1 MNITKS
7 KLKQIIKEEIVAI
20 LEDDSWAV
28 PSNVQPF
35 IQHDKAAPQERSLSL
50 DKIRALKDPVN
61 KIINAR
67 LDGKNEVIKTQ
78 MEELAE
84 LAESFRVPESVNLA
98 IEEFINAVD
107 PDFAH
112 LAKAGEFAKA
122 RNNLLDLLREE

>member
-35 IQHDKAAPQERSLSL
+35 IQHDKTAPQERSLSL
-50 DKIRALKDPVN
+50 DKIRALKDPVA

-67 LDGKNEVIKTQ
+67 RDGKNKEIMTQ
-78 MEELAE
+78 MEELKR
-84 LAESFRVPESVNLA
+84 LAESFRVPENVNLA
-98 IEEFINAVD
+98 IKEFIKAVD
-107 PDFAH
+107 PNFAH
-112 LAKAGEFAKA
+112 LAKAGEFAEA
-122 RNNLLDLLREE
+122 RDNLLDLLREE